1 MCSSESIVD
10 ITRLAFAE
18 YLFQGVSLF
27 FHWRKWLERYHFQLL
42 VHLRELNYSQMLQVF
57 EYT

>member
-27 FHWRKWLERYHFQLL
+27 FHLRIWLERYHFQLV
-42 VHLRELNYSQMLQVF
+42 VHLRVLNHSQMLQVF
-57 EYT
+57 EST